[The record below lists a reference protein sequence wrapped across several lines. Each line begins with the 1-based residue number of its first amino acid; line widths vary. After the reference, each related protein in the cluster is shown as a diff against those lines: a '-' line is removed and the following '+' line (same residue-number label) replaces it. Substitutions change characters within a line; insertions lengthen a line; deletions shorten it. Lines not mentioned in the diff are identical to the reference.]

1 MKAEEIIKMINKKTS
16 LCVEKAK
23 IFAKGEVISEED
35 QARLKEIKD
44 SLEAINSILAEEL
57 TQLKTKNERIKEL

>member
-1 MKAEEIIKMINKKTS
+1 MEAGEIIKMINKKTS

-23 IFAKGEVISEED
+23 IFAKGEVINEKD
-35 QARLKEIKD
+35 QARLSEIKD

-57 TQLKTKNERIKEL
+57 TQIKTKNGRIKEL